1 MPELPLVLVVEDEY
15 LLQGD
20 LQLALADGGFASKAV
35 YTGEEALAL
44 FMGASTAYKALVTDV
59 RLGDGLNGWE
69 VARRIR
75 EKEPSLPVI
84 YVTGSSA
91 EDWASHGVPKSILV
105 QKPFLPRQLIAAL
118 SNLLNIGSR
127 TDQRPPA

>member
-15 LLQGD
+15 D
-20 LQLALADGGFASKAV
+20 LETALADGGFASKAA
-35 YTGEEALAL
+35 YTGEEALTL
-44 FMGASTAYKALVTDV
+44 FMETSNTYKALVTDV
-59 RLGDGLNGWE
+59 RLGDGLDGWE

-91 EDWASHGVPKSILV
+91 EDWASYGVPKSVLV
-105 QKPFLPRQLIAAL
+105 SKPFLPRQLIAAL
-118 SNLLNIGSR
+118 SNLLNVGSAP
-127 TDQRPPA
+127 TT